1 MLRDAICDFID
12 ERQAVVPE
20 QSTFVL
26 YPSVVRVAIEQKCGP
41 ENCFENHWTK
51 ISLQDDDVAPSKV
64 LKKPK
69 EQRLDASLFDDDV
82 DIFAD
87 LTPVMKPK
95 EKKAKKKVET
105 KSIFDDDMGKLL
117 LLEGKDR

>member
-1 MLRDAICDFID
+1 M
-12 ERQAVVPE
+12 
-20 QSTFVL
+20 
-26 YPSVVRVAIEQKCGP
+26 
-41 ENCFENHWTK
+41 
-51 ISLQDDDVAPSKV
+51 SLQDDDVAPSKV

-69 EQRLDASLFDDDV
+69 EQRLDASLFDDV

-87 LTPVMKPK
+87 LTPATKPK

-117 LLEGKDR
+117 LLEGKDG

>member
-1 MLRDAICDFID
+1 M
-12 ERQAVVPE
+12 
-20 QSTFVL
+20 
-26 YPSVVRVAIEQKCGP
+26 
-41 ENCFENHWTK
+41 
-51 ISLQDDDVAPSKV
+51 SLQDTEETPSKV

-69 EQRLDASLFDDDV
+69 EQRLEASLFNDDV

-87 LTPVMKPK
+87 LTPVTKPK

-117 LLEGKDR
+117 LLESKDQ